1 MAGDTK
7 RFPAALAEE
16 YTVVDAQMLDHSLQH
31 TLCRISFGGA
41 IYDPSLISRFFFLL
55 QFSPIYKITFASVH
69 TNEEGDYSCCT
80 NLEGYFQCIFS
91 TPSHKYIA
99 TYITKHASTH

>member
-1 MAGDTK
+1 MTQSCKFKDPNIK
-7 RFPAALAEE
+7 NPK
-16 YTVVDAQMLDHSLQH
+16 
-31 TLCRISFGGA
+31 FGTYRTQLYKF
-41 IYDPSLISRFFFLL
+41 IDRHWILLYDPSLISRFFFLL
-55 QFSPIYKITFASVH
+55 QFSPISKITFASVH